1 MSKSISK
8 TRAGRANE
16 TLVASGLVELALGA
30 LSGWPYAL
38 AIDDPDA
45 ARRLG
50 VRSVGRL
57 RQWHLDLIALGGLS
71 VLIGSAVPD
80 LPRRVAWPLA
90 LGAWTNAN
98 AFGVLALQPELKEHP
113 VYKAAAVA
121 SFATVSWGC
130 CGLAA
135 IGLRRR
141 FRAQPDAG

>member
-1 MSKSISK
+1 MSKSH
-8 TRAGRANE
+8 AGRANE

-57 RQWHLDLIALGGLS
+57 RQWHLDLIALGALT
-71 VLIGSAVPD
+71 VLVGSAVPD

-98 AFGVLALQPELKEHP
+98 AFGVLALRPELKEHP
-113 VYKAAAVA
+113 AYKAAAVA

-135 IGLRRR
+135 VGLKRTGPLR
-141 FRAQPDAG
+141 P

>member
-1 MSKSISK
+1 MSTPS
-8 TRAGRANE
+8 AQRANE
-16 TLVASGLVELALGA
+16 TLVASGLIELALGA

-38 AIDDPDA
+38 AIDNPDA

-50 VRSVGRL
+50 IRSVGRL
-57 RQWHLDLIALGGLS
+57 RQWHLDLIALGCLS
-71 VLIGSAVPD
+71 ILIGSAVPD

-98 AFGVLALQPELKEHP
+98 AFGVLALRPELKEHP
-113 VYKAAAVA
+113 LYKAAAVA

-135 IGLRRR
+135 TGVKRRT
-141 FRAQPDAG
+141 RAQVRAKRQ

>member
-1 MSKSISK
+1 MSKSHA
-8 TRAGRANE
+8 RRANE
-16 TLVASGLVELALGA
+16 TLVASGLIELALGA
-30 LSGWPYAL
+30 LTGWPYAL

-57 RQWHLDLIALGGLS
+57 RQWHLDLIALGALT
-71 VLIGSAVPD
+71 VLVGSAVPD

-90 LGAWTNAN
+90 IGAWTNAN
-98 AFGVLALQPELKEHP
+98 AFGVLALRPELKEHP
-113 VYKAAAVA
+113 VYKASAVA

-135 IGLRRR
+135 VGVRRR
-141 FRAQPDAG
+141 VRAQPN

>member
-1 MSKSISK
+1 MSKS
-8 TRAGRANE
+8 RARHANE
-16 TLVASGLVELALGA
+16 TLVASGLIELALGA
-30 LSGWPYAL
+30 LTGWPYAL
-38 AIDDPDA
+38 AIDNPDA

-57 RQWHLDLIALGGLS
+57 RQWHLDLIALGALT
-71 VLIGSAVPD
+71 VLVGSAVPD

-98 AFGVLALQPELKEHP
+98 AFGVLALRPELKEHP
-113 VYKAAAVA
+113 VYKASAVA

-135 IGLRRR
+135 VGVRRR
-141 FRAQPDAG
+141 LRAQSDAT

>member
-1 MSKSISK
+1 MSEAR
-8 TRAGRANE
+8 TRRAND
-16 TLVASGLVELALGA
+16 TLIASGLIEVALGA

-38 AIDDPDA
+38 AIDDPEA

-50 VRSVGRL
+50 VRSVGRM

-71 VLIGSAVPD
+71 VLVGSAVPD

-98 AFGVLALQPELKEHP
+98 AFGVLALRPELKEHR
-113 VYKAAAVA
+113 VYRSTVLA
-121 SFATVSWGC
+121 SFATVSWGF

-135 IGLRRR
+135 VALKRRTHAR
-141 FRAQPDAG
+141 

>member
-1 MSKSISK
+1 MSKP
-8 TRAGRANE
+8 RARHANE
-16 TLVASGLVELALGA
+16 TLVASGLIELALGA
-30 LSGWPYAL
+30 LTGWPYAL

-45 ARRLG
+45 ARSLG
-50 VRSVGRL
+50 IRSVGRL
-57 RQWHLDLIALGGLS
+57 RQWHLDLIALGGLT

-98 AFGVLALQPELKEHP
+98 AFGVLALRPQLKEHP
-113 VYKAAAVA
+113 LYKASAVA

-135 IGLRRR
+135 IGVKRRI
-141 FRAQPDAG
+141 RAGRVQVK

>member
-1 MSKSISK
+1 MSKS
-8 TRAGRANE
+8 RARRANE
-16 TLVASGLVELALGA
+16 TLVASGLIELALGA

-38 AIDDPDA
+38 AIDNPDA

-57 RQWHLDLIALGGLS
+57 RQWHLDLIALGALT
-71 VLIGSAVPD
+71 VLVGSAVPD

-90 LGAWTNAN
+90 VGAWTNAN
-98 AFGVLALQPELKEHP
+98 AFGVLALRPELKEHP
-113 VYKAAAVA
+113 VYKASAVA

-135 IGLRRR
+135 VGVKRRVQTR
-141 FRAQPDAG
+141 PNAT